1 MRRAQVEDKA
11 LLLKTQGENYS
22 IFALHQAASRFIRRD
37 IVSYLKKIQKEFD
50 EIETDEFQDGVEA
63 AAVKLEKA
71 WLEHLGDM
79 PCFDFEIN

>member
-1 MRRAQVEDKA
+1 M
-11 LLLKTQGENYS
+11 
-22 IFALHQAASRFIRRD
+22 
-37 IVSYLKKIQKEFD
+37 SYLKKIQKEFD

-71 WLEHLGDM
+71 WLEHLGDL